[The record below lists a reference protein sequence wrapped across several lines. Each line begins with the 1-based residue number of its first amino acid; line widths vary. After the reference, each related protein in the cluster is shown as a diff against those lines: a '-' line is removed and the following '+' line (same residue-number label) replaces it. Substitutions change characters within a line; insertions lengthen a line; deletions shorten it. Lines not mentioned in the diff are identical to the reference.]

1 MTNSVRAVCCDS
13 DGASDKEYGAFPE
26 PLMTAL
32 MKTAAFLNGEEDEIA
47 SIYSLIS
54 SDRSRIKRRV
64 QHIA

>member
-1 MTNSVRAVCCDS
+1 MKAVCGDS

-47 SIYSLIS
+47 SIYSLRT
-54 SDRSRIKRRV
+54 SDSCWIKRRV